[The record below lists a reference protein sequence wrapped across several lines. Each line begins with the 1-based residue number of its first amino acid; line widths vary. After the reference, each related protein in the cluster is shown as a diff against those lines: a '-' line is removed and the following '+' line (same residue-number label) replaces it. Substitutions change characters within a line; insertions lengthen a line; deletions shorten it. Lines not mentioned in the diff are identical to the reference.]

1 MMLRGQRGARGG
13 GIRGGPGRPQPTIE
27 TIDSNRRD
35 YSDLDFCKT
44 VIKEGGPTLRMKVTG
59 IGYFQRSVVYF
70 SDVPVPTRLVN
81 ANELE
86 AEVDESLLRT
96 PGRYSVVVRNAG
108 VADPQKL
115 GDGSSN
121 RGWLIV
127 GYR

>member
-1 MMLRGQRGARGG
+1 MISKFKAVFFDAGG
-13 GIRGGPGRPQPTIE
+13 
-27 TIDSNRRD
+27 
-35 YSDLDFCKT
+35 
-44 VIKEGGPTLRMKVTG
+44 TLLHP
-59 IGYFQRSVVYF
+59 FPSVGEIYEEVASRYGC
-70 SDVPVPTRLVN
+70 RVN

-86 AEVDESLLRT
+86 AQVDESLLRA